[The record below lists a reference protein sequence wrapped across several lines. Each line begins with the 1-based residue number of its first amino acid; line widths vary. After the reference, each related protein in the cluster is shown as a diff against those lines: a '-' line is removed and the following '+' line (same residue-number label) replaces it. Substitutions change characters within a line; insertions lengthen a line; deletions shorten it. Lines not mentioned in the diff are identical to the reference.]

1 MQKLADTQPALR
13 ELKPEECQQ
22 VSGGLTDASGYSSSL
37 KDFPVI
43 AWPRINVAI
52 DAKIFTTKAIG

>member
-1 MQKLADTQPALR
+1 MQTLADTQPTVR

-22 VSGGLTDASGYSSSL
+22 VSGGLLAADISDL

-43 AWPRINVAI
+43 AWPRINVAVNG
-52 DAKIFTTKAIG
+52 KIFTAKTFG

>member
-1 MQKLADTQPALR
+1 MQKLADQSTSLR

-22 VSGGLTDASGYSSSL
+22 VSGGYVAADISDL

-52 DAKIFTTKAIG
+52 DPKIFTAKTFG